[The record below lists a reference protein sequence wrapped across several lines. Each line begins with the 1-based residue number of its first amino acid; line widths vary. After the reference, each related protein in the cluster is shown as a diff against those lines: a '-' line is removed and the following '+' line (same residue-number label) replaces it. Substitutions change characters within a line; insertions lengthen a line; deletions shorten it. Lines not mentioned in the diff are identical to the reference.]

1 MNNYNIANDYYNY
14 ANNNYNIP
22 HYDPEPNEKM
32 KLYDPYNGFIR
43 GNMFPALYNS
53 YKTSKP
59 FEIEPINEQAELLTY
74 IDAYGFAAH
83 DIHLYLDVNPTDRE
97 MINFFNQFKDER
109 NKVVNQYEQKFGPLN
124 LNSDALNR
132 TPWAWINDPWPWDN
146 R

>member
-1 MNNYNIANDYYNY
+1 
-14 ANNNYNIP
+14 
-22 HYDPEPNEKM
+22 
-32 KLYDPYNGFIR
+32 
-43 GNMFPALYNS
+43 
-53 YKTSKP
+53 
-59 FEIEPINEQAELLTY
+59 ELLTY